1 MSETMIEV
9 QGVDPLLFR
18 DGRPFGNEDGA
29 LSARSL
35 PIPLPSTFAGF
46 IRTHL
51 GNKAGWNWAEDGP
64 EKALQTEVRGPLL
77 KRNGELVFAAPAD
90 ALIYTRDNGGNQF
103 KVMCLRPEK
112 PAEGTGC
119 NFPES
124 SLQPLQVSDDVK
136 PESGYNFWKWSDM
149 EQWLSYTGGDEFA
162 LPSKIEGLLRE
173 ERVHVAIED
182 GKGVSKEGDLF
193 TVEYRSFLNVK
204 SDHTT
209 TTASE
214 EWSLVSKIRT
224 NEEVSLTG
232 VGLLGG
238 EKRVA
243 RVEELGVGNDFPKCP
258 DRLNDSDKQNQ
269 KVRMIL
275 ATPAMFTDG
284 WKPGWLNGQLE
295 GSPPGTPG
303 VVLKLKAA
311 AVKRREPVSGWDY
324 KARGPKAV
332 RWLVPAGS
340 VYFFEVVSGSDDAWL
355 ADAWLK
361 PVSDHPQDCADGF
374 GLALWGVW

>member
-1 MSETMIEV
+1 M
-9 QGVDPLLFR
+9 
-18 DGRPFGNEDGA
+18 
-29 LSARSL
+29 
-35 PIPLPSTFAGF
+35 
-46 IRTHL
+46 
-51 GNKAGWNWAEDGP
+51 
-64 EKALQTEVRGPLL
+64 EK
-77 KRNGELVFAAPAD
+77 
-90 ALIYTRDNGGNQF
+90 
-103 KVMCLRPEK
+103 
-112 PAEGTGC
+112 
-119 NFPES
+119 
-124 SLQPLQVSDDVK
+124 
-136 PESGYNFWKWSDM
+136 
-149 EQWLSYTGGDEFA
+149 WLSYTGGDDFA
-162 LPSKIEGLLRE
+162 LPYKIEGLLRE
-173 ERVHVAIED
+173 ERVHVGIDERT
-182 GKGVSKEGDLF
+182 GVSKEGELF

-214 EWSLVSKIRT
+214 EWSLVAKIQT
-224 NEEVSLTG
+224 SEKVLLTG

-243 RVEELGVGNDFPKCP
+243 RVEELGVPNDFPKCP
-258 DRLNDSDKQNQ
+258 DQLKVSVNKNQ

-275 ATPAMFTDG
+275 ATPAMFTHG
-284 WKPGWLNGQLE
+284 WKPDWLKGQLE
-295 GSPPGTPG
+295 GSPPGAPG

-340 VYFFEVVSGSDDAWL
+340 VYFFEVVSKSDDAWL
-355 ADAWLK
+355 DDAWLK